1 MEHRQVVGV
10 IGALLLFIGV
20 FSPIVSIP
28 IMGSIIYFEPGG
40 FDGVAVVIL
49 AAISFTLLLAKRYR
63 GLWFTGLAALG
74 VLAFT
79 FVSLQFKMS
88 EMKSKL
94 RAELAGNAFK
104 GFADIAAQSV
114 QIQWGWALLLIG
126 TAMMLCAAS
135 MKGRSLAAKPA
146 SPVFPDS
153 SPKPVPTASEAED
166 PTHFTYMCPEC
177 HSFQKSTIMTCL
189 KCGAANS
196 HRPRLFNHSVS
207 DQDQDEYREVLRE
220 LNDLIG
226 LGTVKQEV
234 EMLAN
239 LVRVQKMREAH
250 GFNVPDMSLHLV
262 FAGNPGTG
270 KTTVARLLGRI
281 YKGLGVLASGH
292 VVEVDRRSLVAA
304 YVGQTAIK
312 TMEVISKSL
321 DGVLFIDEAY
331 SLARSSS
338 DNNYG
343 QEAIDTLLKAMED
356 NRERLVV
363 VVAGYSEP
371 MKEFIESNPGL
382 QSRFNKYIHF
392 PDYSVD
398 ELVTIWAKMAE
409 HNEYVLTAEAKAE
422 IVKILARE
430 RLESSENPA
439 NARLVRNIFEVAVQ
453 RQANR
458 VALIAEPNADELQK
472 IIVDDVKDIDI
483 TN

>member
-1 MEHRQVVGV
+1 MESRQVVGT

-28 IMGSIIYFEPGG
+28 IMGSIIYFEAGG
-40 FDGVAVVIL
+40 VDCVAVLVL
-49 AAISFTLLLAKRYR
+49 AAVSFLLLLAKRYR
-63 GLWFTGLAALG
+63 GLWFTGLASLG

-79 FVSLQFKMS
+79 FVSLQFKMA
-88 EMKSKL
+88 EMKNML
-94 RAELAGNAFK
+94 RVELAGNAFH
-104 GFADIAAQSV
+104 GFADIAVQSV

-126 TAMMLCAAS
+126 AITILCAAS
-135 MKGRSLAAKPA
+135 MKVKASIARPAPSLPPA
-146 SPVFPDS
+146 PT
-153 SPKPVPTASEAED
+153 PKPSPTLSDAED
-166 PTHFTYMCPEC
+166 PTQFTYMCLNC
-177 HSFQKSTIMTCL
+177 QSFQKSTVTTCL
-189 KCGAANS
+189 KCGAENP
-196 HRPRLFNHSVS
+196 HRPRIFYHSTS
-207 DQDQDEYREVLRE
+207 DQDQDEYREALRE

-226 LGTVKQEV
+226 LSTVKHEV

-239 LVRVQKMREAH
+239 LARVQKMREAH

-281 YKGLGVLASGH
+281 YKGLGVLGSGH

-331 SLARSSS
+331 TLARSSS

-382 QSRFNKYIHF
+382 QSRFNKYIDF
-392 PDYSVD
+392 PDYSVE
-398 ELVTIWAKMAE
+398 ELYSIFAKMVE
-409 HNEYVLTAEAKAE
+409 HNQYVLTSEAKAE

-430 RLESSENPA
+430 RLESGDNPA
-439 NARLVRNIFEVAVQ
+439 NARLVRNIFEVAIQ

-458 VALIAEPNADELQK
+458 LALMPAPNADELQR
-472 IIVDDVKDIDI
+472 ITVEDVTGIDI
-483 TN
+483 PN